1 MVDQLQ
7 HATEALRKALVQV
20 ERLKRTNRALLER
33 SSEPIAIVGMSC
45 RFPGG
50 VDSPEGLWQMVA
62 DARDVM
68 SEFPTD
74 RGWDLA
80 GLFDPDP
87 DVRHK
92 SYARTGGFVDG
103 VADFDPAFF
112 GISPSEALAMDP
124 QHRMLLELS
133 WEALERAGIDPT
145 GLRGSATGVFA
156 GLIVGGYGMLAEEIE
171 GYRLTGMTSSVAS
184 GRVAYVLGL
193 EGPAVSV
200 DTACSSSLVALHMA
214 VGSLRSGECDLA
226 LAGGVT
232 VNATPD
238 IFVEFSR
245 WRGLSP
251 DGRCKAFAAAADGTG
266 FSEGGGMLVLQRLS
280 DARRL
285 GHPVLAV
292 VVGSAVNQDGASN
305 GLTAPN
311 GPSQQRVV
319 RAALANAGLSAAE
332 VDVVEGHG
340 TGTTLGDP
348 IEAQALLATYG
359 QDRGEPG
366 EPLWLGSVKSNMGHT
381 QAAAG
386 VAGVIKMVLAMR
398 HELLPATLHVDVP
411 SPHVDWSAGA
421 VELLTAPRVWPAGAR
436 TRRAGVS
443 SFGISG
449 TNAHVIIEAV
459 PVVPRREAGWA
470 GPVVPW
476 VVSAKS
482 ESALRG
488 QAARLA
494 AYVRGDDGLDVAD
507 VGWSLAGRSVFEH
520 RAVVVGGDRDRLLAG
535 LDELAGDQLGGSV
548 VRGTATAAGKT
559 VFVFPGQGSQWLGMG
574 MGLHAGYPVFAEAF
588 NTVVGELDR
597 HLLRPLREVMWG
609 HDENLLNS
617 TEFAQPALFAV
628 EVALFRLLGS
638 WGVRPDFVMGHSIG
652 ELSAAHVA
660 GVLSLENAAVLVA
673 ARGRLMQALPAG
685 GAMVAVQA
693 AEEEVRPLLSA
704 EVDIA
709 AVNGPASLVISGAQ
723 NAVAAV
729 ADQLRADGRRVH
741 QLAVSHAFHSPLM
754 DPMIDEFAAVAA
766 GIAIGRPTIGVISNV
781 TGQLAGDDFGS
792 AAYWRRHIRQAVRF
806 ADSVRFAQAAGGSRF
821 LEVGPSGGL
830 VASIEESLPDVA
842 VTTMSA
848 LRKDRPEPAT
858 LTNAVAQ
865 GFVTG
870 MDLDWRAVVGEAQ
883 FVELPTY
890 AFQRRRFWLSGDGVA
905 ADAAGLGLA
914 ASEHALLGAVI
925 DLPAS
930 GGVVLTGRLSPSVQG
945 WLADHSVAGVTIFPG
960 AGFVELA
967 IRAGDEVGCG
977 VVDELTLA
985 APLVLPASGS
995 VAVQVVVNGPDESGV
1010 RGVSVYSRG
1019 DVGTG
1024 WVLHAEGALRAGS
1037 AEPTADL
1044 AMWPPAGAVPVEV
1057 ADGYQQLAERGYG
1070 YGPAFRGLT
1079 AMWRRGDE
1087 VFAEVALPAD
1097 AGVSVTGFGVHPVL
1111 LDAALHAVVLSAES
1125 AERGQGSVLVPFSW
1139 QGVSLHAAGASAV
1152 RARIAPVG
1160 PSAVSIELADGL
1172 GLPVLSVA
1180 SMLARPVTDQQLR
1193 AAVSSSGP
1201 DRLFEVTWSPQ
1212 PSAAVEPLPVCAWG
1226 TTEDSAAVV
1235 FESVPLAGDVVAGVY
1250 AATSSV
1256 LDVLQ
1261 SWLTRDGAGVLV
1273 VMTRGAVALP
1283 GEDVTDLAGAAVWG
1297 LVRSAQTEHPGRI
1310 VLVDSDAP
1318 LDDSALA
1325 AVVTTGEPQ
1334 VLWRRGEVYTA
1345 RVHGSRAVG
1354 GLLVP
1359 PSDRPWRLA
1368 MSTAGTFENL
1378 RLELIPDADAPLG
1391 PGQVRVAVSAIAANF
1406 RDVMI
1411 ALGLY
1416 PDPDAVMGV
1425 EACGVVI
1432 ETSLNKGSFA
1442 VGDRVMGLFPE
1453 GTGTVASTDQ
1463 RLLVKVPAGWSHTAA
1478 ATTSVVFA
1486 TAHYALVDLAAARS
1500 GQRVLIHA
1508 GTGGVGMAAV
1518 QLARHLGLE
1527 VFATASKGKWDTLRA
1542 MGFDDDHISDS
1553 RSLEFE
1559 DKFRAATG
1567 GRGFDVVLDSL
1578 AGEFVDASLRL
1589 VAPGG
1594 VFLEMGKTDIRDPG
1608 VIAQQYPGVRYRAFD
1623 LFEAGPD
1630 RIAQILAE
1638 LATLFGDGVL
1648 RPLPVTTFDV
1658 RCAPAALRYLSQAR
1672 HTGKVVML
1680 MPGSW
1685 AAGTVLITGGTGMAG
1700 SAVARH
1706 VVARHGVR
1714 NLVLVSRRGPDA
1726 PGAAELVAELAAAGA
1741 QVQVVACDA
1750 ADRAALAK
1758 VIADIPVQHPL
1769 SGVIHTAG
1777 ALDDAVV
1784 MSLTPDRVD
1793 VVLRSKV
1800 DAAWHLHELTRD
1812 LDVSAFVMFSS
1823 MAGLVGSS
1831 GQANYAAAN
1840 SFLDALA
1847 AHRRAHG
1854 LPAISLGWGL
1864 WDQASAMTGGLDAA
1878 DLARLGR
1885 EGVLALSTAEALELF
1900 DTAMIVDEPFLAPAR
1915 IDLTALRAHAVAVP
1929 PMFSDLASA
1938 PTRRQ
1943 VDDSVAAA
1951 KSKSALAHRL
1961 HGLPEAEQHAV
1972 LLGLVRLHIATV
1984 LGNITPEAI
1993 DPDKAFQ
2000 DLGFDSLT
2008 AVEMRNRLKSA
2019 TGLSLSPT
2027 LIFDYPT
2034 PNRLASYIRTE
2045 LAGLPQEIKHTPAVR
2060 TTSEDPIAIVGM
2072 ACRYPGGVNSP
2083 DDMWDMLIQGRDVLS
2098 EFPAD
2103 RGWDLAGLYNPDPD
2117 AAGAC
2122 YTRTGGFVD
2131 GVGDFDPAF
2140 FGVGPSEALAMDPQH
2155 RMLLELSWEALERA
2169 GIDPTGLRGSATGVF
2184 AGVMTQGYG
2193 MFAAEPVEGFRLT
2206 GQLSSVASGRVA
2218 YVLGLEGPAVSVD
2231 TACSSSL
2238 VALHMAVGSLRSGEC
2253 DLALAGGVTVNATPT
2268 VFVEFSRHRGLAPD
2282 GRCKPYAGRAD
2293 GVGWSEGG
2301 GMLVLQRLSDARRL
2315 GHPVLAVV
2323 VGSAVNQDGAS
2334 NGLTAPNGPS
2344 QQRVVRAALANA
2356 GLSAAEVDV
2365 VEGHGTGTTLGDP
2378 IEAQA
2383 LLATYGQDRGEP
2395 GEPLW
2400 LGSVKSNMGHTQA
2413 AAGVAGVIKMVLAM
2427 RHELLP
2433 ATLHVDVPSPHVDW
2447 SAGAVELLTAP
2458 RVWPAGART
2467 RRAGVSSFGI
2477 SGTNAHVIIE
2487 AVPVVPRR
2495 EAGWAGPVVPW
2506 VVSAKSESALR
2517 GQAAR
2522 LAAYVRGDDGLDVA
2536 DVGWSLAGRSVFE
2549 HRAVVVGG
2557 DRDRLLA
2564 GLDELAGDQLGGS
2577 VVRGTATAAGKTV
2590 FVFPGQGS
2598 QWLGMGIELL
2608 DTAPAF
2614 AQQIDACAEA
2624 FAEFVDW
2631 SLVDVLRGA
2640 PGAPGLDRVDVV
2652 QPVLFAV
2659 MVSLAELWKSVAV
2672 HPDAVI
2678 GHSQGEIAAAYVA
2691 GALSLR
2697 DAARVVTLRSK
2708 LLAGLAG
2715 PGGMVSIACGAD
2727 QARDLLAPFGDR
2739 VSIAV
2744 VNGPSAVVVSGEVGA
2759 LEELIAVCSTKELR
2773 TRRIE
2778 VDYASHSV
2786 EVEAIRGP
2794 LAEALSGIEPRSTRT
2809 VFFSTVTGNRLD
2821 TAGLDADY
2829 WYRNVRQTVLF
2840 DQAVRNACEQGY
2852 RTFIESSPHPAL
2864 ITGVE
2869 ETFAACTDGDSEA
2882 IVVPTLGR
2890 GDGGLHRFLLSAAS
2904 AFVAGVAVNWRG
2916 TLDGAGY
2923 VELPTYAFDK
2933 RRFWLSAEGSGAD
2946 VSGLGLGASEHPLLG
2961 AVVDLPASGGVV
2973 LTGRLSPNVQPWLAD
2988 HAVSDVVLFPG
2999 TGFVELAI
3007 RAGDEVGC
3015 SVLDELTLAAPLLL
3029 PATGSVA
3036 VQVVVDAG
3044 RDSNS
3049 RGVSIFSRAD
3059 AQAGW
3064 LLHAEGILRPGSV
3077 EPGADLSVWPP
3088 AGAVTVDV
3096 ADGYERLATRGYRY
3110 GPAFRG
3116 LTAMWARGEE
3126 IFAEVRLPEAAGG
3139 VGGFGVHPA
3148 LLDAVLHAVV
3158 IAGDPDELALP
3169 FAWQGVSLHATGASA
3184 VRARIA
3190 PAGPSAV
3197 SVELA
3202 DGLGLPVLSVASMV
3216 ARPVT
3221 ERQLLA
3227 AVSGSGPDRLFE
3239 VIWSPA
3245 SAATSPGPTPAYQI
3259 FESVAADQDPV
3270 AGSYVRSHQ
3279 ALAAVQSWLTDHES
3293 GVLVVATRGAMALPR
3308 EDVADLAGAA
3318 VWGLVRS
3325 AQTEHPGR
3333 IVLVDSDAATDDA
3346 AIAMALATGE
3356 PQVVL
3361 RGGQVYTARVRGSRA
3376 ADAILVPPGDG
3387 PWRLGL
3393 GSAGTFENLR
3403 LEPVPNADAPLG
3415 PGQVRVAMRAIAA
3428 NFRDIMITL
3437 GMFTHDALLGG
3448 EGAGVVVEVGPGVTE
3463 FSVGDSVFGF
3473 FPDGSGTLVAG
3484 DVRLLLPM
3492 PADWSYA
3499 EAAAISAVF
3508 TTAYYA
3514 FIHLADVQPGQR
3526 VLIHAGTGGVGMAA
3540 VQLARHLGLEV
3551 FATASK
3557 GKWDTLRAMG
3567 FDDDHIS
3574 DSRSLEFEDK
3584 FRAATGG
3591 RGFDVVLDSLAGEF
3605 VDASLRLVA
3614 PGGVFL
3620 EMGKTDIRDP
3630 GVIAQQYPGV
3640 RYRAFDLFE
3649 AGPDRIAQIL
3659 AELATLFGDGV
3670 LRPLPVTTFDVRCAP
3685 AALRYLSQARH
3696 TGKVV
3701 MLMPG
3706 SWAAGTVLITGGT
3719 GMAGSAVAR
3728 HVVARHGVRNLVL
3741 VSRRG
3746 PDAPG
3751 AAELVAEL
3759 AAAGAQV
3766 QVVACDAADR
3776 AALAKVIADIPVQH
3790 PLSGVIHT
3798 AGALDDAVVMSLTPD
3813 RVDVVLRSKVDA
3825 AWHLH
3830 ELTRDLDVSAF
3841 VMFSSMAG
3849 LVGSSGQANYAAA
3862 NSFLDAL
3869 AAHRRAHGLP
3879 AISLGWGLWDQASA
3893 MTGGL
3898 DAADLARLGREGVL
3912 ALSTAEALELF
3923 DTAMIVDEPFLAP
3936 ARIDLTAL
3944 RAHAVAVPPMFS
3956 DLASAPTRRQVDDSV
3971 AAAKSKSALAHRL
3984 HGLPEAEQHAVLLGL
3999 VRLHIATV
4007 LGNITPEAIDP
4018 DKAFQDLGFDSL
4030 TAVEMRNRLKSA
4042 TGLSLSPT
4050 LIFDYPTPNR
4060 LASYIR
4066 TELAGLPQEI
4076 KHTPAVRTTSED
4088 PIAIVGM
4095 ACRYPGGV
4103 NSPDDMW
4110 DMLIQGRD
4118 VLSEFPADRGWDLAG
4133 LYNPDPDAAG
4143 ACYTRT
4149 GGFVDGVGDFDPAFF
4164 GVGPSEALA
4173 MDPQHRMLLE
4183 LSWEALERAGID
4195 PTGLRGSAT
4204 GVFAGVMTQG
4214 YGMFAAEPVEGFRL
4228 TGQLSSVASGRVAY
4242 VLGLEGPAVSV
4253 DTACSSSLVA
4263 LHMAVGSL
4271 RSGECDLALAGGVT
4285 VNATPDIFVEFSR
4298 WRGLSPDGRC
4308 KAFAAAADGTGFSE
4322 GGGMLVLQR
4331 LSDAR
4336 RLGHPVLAV
4345 VVGSAVNQDGASN
4358 GLTAPNGP
4366 SQQRV
4371 VRAALA
4377 NAGLSAAEVDVV
4389 EGHGTGT
4396 TLGDP
4401 IEAQALL
4408 ATYGQDRGEP
4418 GEPLWLGS
4426 VKSNMGHTQAAAGV
4440 AGVIK
4445 MVLAMRHE
4453 LLPATLHVD
4462 VPSPHV
4468 DWSAGAV
4475 ELLTAPRVWPAGA
4488 RTRRA
4493 GVSSFGISGTN
4504 AHVIIEAVPVV
4515 PRREAGWAGPVVP
4528 WVVSAKSE
4536 SALRGQAA
4544 RLAAYVRGDDGLDV
4558 ADVGWSLA
4566 GRSVFEHRAVVVGG
4580 DRDRLLAGLDELAG
4594 DQLGGSVVRGTATAA
4609 GKTVFVFP
4617 GQGSQWL
4624 GMGMGLHAGYPVF
4637 AEAFNTV
4644 VGELD
4649 RHLLRPLREVMWGH
4663 DENLLNSTEFAQPA
4677 LFAVEVAL
4685 FRLLGSWGVRP
4696 DFVMG
4701 HSIGEL
4707 SAAHVAGVLSL
4718 ENAAVLVAAR
4728 GRLMQALPAGGAMV
4742 AVQAAEEEVRPLL
4755 SAEVD
4760 IAAVN
4765 GPASLVI
4772 SGAQNA
4778 VAAVADQLRA
4788 DGRRVHQL
4796 AVSHAFHSPLM
4807 DPMIDEF
4814 AAVAAGIAIGRPTI
4828 GVISNVTG
4836 QLAGDDFGSAAY
4848 WRRHIRQAVRF
4859 ADSVRFAQAAGGSRF
4874 LEVGPSGGLVASIE
4888 ESLPDVA
4895 VTTMSALRKD
4905 RPEPATLTNAVAQG
4919 FVTGMDLDWRAVVG
4933 EAQFVELPTYAF
4945 QRRRFWLSGD
4955 GVAADAAGLGLA
4967 ASEHALLGAVID
4979 LPASGGVVLTGRLSP
4994 SVQGWLA
5001 DHSVAGVT
5009 IFPGAGF
5016 VELAIRAGDEV
5027 GCGVVDELTLAAPLV
5042 LPASGSVAVQVVVN
5056 GPDESGVRGVSVYSR
5071 GDVGTGWVLHA
5082 EGALR
5087 AGSAEPTADLAM
5099 WPPAG
5104 AVPVEVADGYQ
5115 QLAERG
5121 YGYGPAFRGLT
5132 AMWRRGDE
5140 VFAEVALPA
5149 DAGVSVTGFGVHPVL
5164 LDAALHAVV
5173 LSAESAERGQGSVL
5187 VPFSWQGVSLHAAGA
5202 SAVRARIA
5210 PVGPSAVSIELAD
5223 GLGLPVLSVASM
5235 LARPVTDQQLRA
5247 AVSSS
5252 GPDRLFEVTWSPQP
5266 SAAVEPLP
5274 VCAWGT
5280 TEDSAAVVFESVPL
5294 AGDVVAG
5301 VYAATS
5307 SVLDVLQSW
5316 LTRDGAGVLV
5326 VMTRGA
5332 VALPGED
5339 VTDLAGAAVWGLVR
5353 SAQTEHPGRIVLVD
5367 SDAPLDDSALA
5378 AVVTTGEPQVLWRR
5392 GEVYTARVHGS
5403 RAVGGLLVPPSDRP
5417 WRLAMS
5423 TAGTFENLRL
5433 ELIPDADAPLGPGQ
5447 VRVAVSAI
5455 AANFRDVMIA
5465 LGLYPDPDAVM
5476 GVEACGVVIETSL
5489 NKGSF
5494 AVGDRVMGLFPEGT
5508 GTVASTD
5515 QRLLVKVPAGW
5526 SHTAA
5531 ATTSV
5536 VFATA
5541 HYALVDLAAARSG
5554 QRVLIHAGTGGVGMA
5569 AVQLAR
5575 HLGLEVF
5582 ATASKGKW
5590 DTLRAMGFDDDH
5602 ISDSRSLEFEDKF
5615 RAATGGRGFD
5625 VVLDSLAGEF
5635 VDASLRLV
5643 APGGVFLEMGK
5654 TDIRDPGVI
5663 AQQYPGVR
5671 YRAFDLFEAGPDRIA
5686 QILAELATLFGDGVL
5701 RPLPVTTF
5709 DVRCA
5714 PAALRYLSQARHTG
5728 KVVMLMPG
5736 SWAAGTVLI
5745 TGGTGMAGSAVAR
5758 HVVARHGVRNLVLV
5772 SRRGPD
5778 APGAAELVAEL
5789 AAAGAQVQVVACDA
5803 ADRAALAK
5811 VIADIPV
5818 QHPLSGV
5825 IHTAGALDDAV
5836 VMSLTP
5842 DRVDVVLRSKV
5853 DAAWH
5858 LHELTRDLD
5867 VSAFVMFSSMAGLV
5881 GSSGQANYAAANS
5894 FLDALAAH
5902 RRAHGLPAISLGWG
5916 LWDQASAMTGGLATV
5931 DFKRF
5936 ARDGIVAMSSADALQ
5951 LFDTAMIVDEP
5962 FMLPAH
5968 IDFAALKVKFD
5979 GGTLPPMFV
5988 DLINAPTRRQVDD
6001 SLAAAKSKSALLQ
6014 RLEGL
6019 PEDEQ
6024 HAVLLDLVRS
6034 HIATVLGSASPE
6046 AIDPDRAFQELGFD
6060 SLTAVEMRNR
6070 LKSATGLALS
6080 PTLIFDY
6087 PNSAALAGYMRREL
6101 LGSSPQDTSAVAA
6114 GEAELQRIVASIPVK
6129 RLRQAGVLDLLLAL
6143 ANETETSGQ
6152 DPALAPTAEQEIAD
6166 MDLDDLVNAAFR
6178 NDDE

>member
-1 MVDQLQ
+1 
-7 HATEALRKALVQV
+7 
-20 ERLKRTNRALLER
+20 
-33 SSEPIAIVGMSC
+33 
-45 RFPGG
+45 
-50 VDSPEGLWQMVA
+50 
-62 DARDVM
+62 
-68 SEFPTD
+68 
-74 RGWDLA
+74 
-80 GLFDPDP
+80 
-87 DVRHK
+87 
-92 SYARTGGFVDG
+92 
-103 VADFDPAFF
+103 
-112 GISPSEALAMDP
+112 
-124 QHRMLLELS
+124 
-133 WEALERAGIDPT
+133 
-145 GLRGSATGVFA
+145 
-156 GLIVGGYGMLAEEIE
+156 
-171 GYRLTGMTSSVAS
+171 
-184 GRVAYVLGL
+184 
-193 EGPAVSV
+193 
-200 DTACSSSLVALHMA
+200 
-214 VGSLRSGECDLA
+214 
-226 LAGGVT
+226 
-232 VNATPD
+232 
-238 IFVEFSR
+238 
-245 WRGLSP
+245 
-251 DGRCKAFAAAADGTG
+251 
-266 FSEGGGMLVLQRLS
+266 
-280 DARRL
+280 
-285 GHPVLAV
+285 
-292 VVGSAVNQDGASN
+292 
-305 GLTAPN
+305 
-311 GPSQQRVV
+311 
-319 RAALANAGLSAAE
+319 
-332 VDVVEGHG
+332 
-340 TGTTLGDP
+340 
-348 IEAQALLATYG
+348 
-359 QDRGEPG
+359 
-366 EPLWLGSVKSNMGHT
+366 
-381 QAAAG
+381 
-386 VAGVIKMVLAMR
+386 
-398 HELLPATLHVDVP
+398 
-411 SPHVDWSAGA
+411 
-421 VELLTAPRVWPAGAR
+421 
-436 TRRAGVS
+436 
-443 SFGISG
+443 
-449 TNAHVIIEAV
+449 
-459 PVVPRREAGWA
+459 
-470 GPVVPW
+470 
-476 VVSAKS
+476 
-482 ESALRG
+482 
-488 QAARLA
+488 
-494 AYVRGDDGLDVAD
+494 
-507 VGWSLAGRSVFEH
+507 
-520 RAVVVGGDRDRLLAG
+520 
-535 LDELAGDQLGGSV
+535 
-548 VRGTATAAGKT
+548 
-559 VFVFPGQGSQWLGMG
+559 
-574 MGLHAGYPVFAEAF
+574 
-588 NTVVGELDR
+588 
-597 HLLRPLREVMWG
+597 
-609 HDENLLNS
+609 
-617 TEFAQPALFAV
+617 
-628 EVALFRLLGS
+628 
-638 WGVRPDFVMGHSIG
+638 
-652 ELSAAHVA
+652 
-660 GVLSLENAAVLVA
+660 
-673 ARGRLMQALPAG
+673 
-685 GAMVAVQA
+685 
-693 AEEEVRPLLSA
+693 
-704 EVDIA
+704 
-709 AVNGPASLVISGAQ
+709 
-723 NAVAAV
+723 
-729 ADQLRADGRRVH
+729 
-741 QLAVSHAFHSPLM
+741 
-754 DPMIDEFAAVAA
+754 
-766 GIAIGRPTIGVISNV
+766 
-781 TGQLAGDDFGS
+781 
-792 AAYWRRHIRQAVRF
+792 
-806 ADSVRFAQAAGGSRF
+806 
-821 LEVGPSGGL
+821 
-830 VASIEESLPDVA
+830 
-842 VTTMSA
+842 
-848 LRKDRPEPAT
+848 
-858 LTNAVAQ
+858 
-865 GFVTG
+865 
-870 MDLDWRAVVGEAQ
+870 
-883 FVELPTY
+883 
-890 AFQRRRFWLSGDGVA
+890 
-905 ADAAGLGLA
+905 
-914 ASEHALLGAVI
+914 
-925 DLPAS
+925 
-930 GGVVLTGRLSPSVQG
+930 
-945 WLADHSVAGVTIFPG
+945 
-960 AGFVELA
+960 
-967 IRAGDEVGCG
+967 
-977 VVDELTLA
+977 
-985 APLVLPASGS
+985 
-995 VAVQVVVNGPDESGV
+995 
-1010 RGVSVYSRG
+1010 
-1019 DVGTG
+1019 
-1024 WVLHAEGALRAGS
+1024 
-1037 AEPTADL
+1037 
-1044 AMWPPAGAVPVEV
+1044 
-1057 ADGYQQLAERGYG
+1057 
-1070 YGPAFRGLT
+1070 
-1079 AMWRRGDE
+1079 
-1087 VFAEVALPAD
+1087 
-1097 AGVSVTGFGVHPVL
+1097 
-1111 LDAALHAVVLSAES
+1111 
-1125 AERGQGSVLVPFSW
+1125 
-1139 QGVSLHAAGASAV
+1139 
-1152 RARIAPVG
+1152 
-1160 PSAVSIELADGL
+1160 
-1172 GLPVLSVA
+1172 
-1180 SMLARPVTDQQLR
+1180 
-1193 AAVSSSGP
+1193 
-1201 DRLFEVTWSPQ
+1201 
-1212 PSAAVEPLPVCAWG
+1212 
-1226 TTEDSAAVV
+1226 
-1235 FESVPLAGDVVAGVY
+1235 
-1250 AATSSV
+1250 
-1256 LDVLQ
+1256 
-1261 SWLTRDGAGVLV
+1261 
-1273 VMTRGAVALP
+1273 
-1283 GEDVTDLAGAAVWG
+1283 
-1297 LVRSAQTEHPGRI
+1297 
-1310 VLVDSDAP
+1310 
-1318 LDDSALA
+1318 
-1325 AVVTTGEPQ
+1325 
-1334 VLWRRGEVYTA
+1334 
-1345 RVHGSRAVG
+1345 
-1354 GLLVP
+1354 
-1359 PSDRPWRLA
+1359 
-1368 MSTAGTFENL
+1368 
-1378 RLELIPDADAPLG
+1378 
-1391 PGQVRVAVSAIAANF
+1391 
-1406 RDVMI
+1406 
-1411 ALGLY
+1411 
-1416 PDPDAVMGV
+1416 
-1425 EACGVVI
+1425 
-1432 ETSLNKGSFA
+1432 
-1442 VGDRVMGLFPE
+1442 
-1453 GTGTVASTDQ
+1453 
-1463 RLLVKVPAGWSHTAA
+1463 
-1478 ATTSVVFA
+1478 
-1486 TAHYALVDLAAARS
+1486 

-1623 LFEAGPD
+1623 LFEPGRP
-1630 RIAQILAE
+1630 RMHQYMLE

-2103 RGWDLAGLYNPDPD
+2103 RGWDLAGLFDPDPD

-2253 DLALAGGVTVNATPT
+2253 DLALAGGVTVNATPDI
-2268 VFVEFSRHRGLAPD
+2268 FVEFSRWRGLSPD
-2282 GRCKPYAGRAD
+2282 GRCKAFAAAAD
-2293 GVGWSEGG
+2293 GTGFSEGG

-3649 AGPDRIAQIL
+3649 PGRPRMHQYML
-3659 AELATLFGDGV
+3659 ELATLFGDGV

-3898 DAADLARLGREGVL
+3898 
-3912 ALSTAEALELF
+3912 
-3923 DTAMIVDEPFLAP
+3923 
-3936 ARIDLTAL
+3936 
-3944 RAHAVAVPPMFS
+3944 
-3956 DLASAPTRRQVDDSV
+3956 
-3971 AAAKSKSALAHRL
+3971 
-3984 HGLPEAEQHAVLLGL
+3984 
-3999 VRLHIATV
+3999 
-4007 LGNITPEAIDP
+4007 
-4018 DKAFQDLGFDSL
+4018 
-4030 TAVEMRNRLKSA
+4030 
-4042 TGLSLSPT
+4042 
-4050 LIFDYPTPNR
+4050 
-4060 LASYIR
+4060 
-4066 TELAGLPQEI
+4066 
-4076 KHTPAVRTTSED
+4076 
-4088 PIAIVGM
+4088 
-4095 ACRYPGGV
+4095 
-4103 NSPDDMW
+4103 
-4110 DMLIQGRD
+4110 
-4118 VLSEFPADRGWDLAG
+4118 
-4133 LYNPDPDAAG
+4133 
-4143 ACYTRT
+4143 
-4149 GGFVDGVGDFDPAFF
+4149 
-4164 GVGPSEALA
+4164 
-4173 MDPQHRMLLE
+4173 
-4183 LSWEALERAGID
+4183 
-4195 PTGLRGSAT
+4195 
-4204 GVFAGVMTQG
+4204 
-4214 YGMFAAEPVEGFRL
+4214 
-4228 TGQLSSVASGRVAY
+4228 
-4242 VLGLEGPAVSV
+4242 
-4253 DTACSSSLVA
+4253 
-4263 LHMAVGSL
+4263 
-4271 RSGECDLALAGGVT
+4271 
-4285 VNATPDIFVEFSR
+4285 
-4298 WRGLSPDGRC
+4298 
-4308 KAFAAAADGTGFSE
+4308 
-4322 GGGMLVLQR
+4322 
-4331 LSDAR
+4331 
-4336 RLGHPVLAV
+4336 
-4345 VVGSAVNQDGASN
+4345 
-4358 GLTAPNGP
+4358 
-4366 SQQRV
+4366 
-4371 VRAALA
+4371 
-4377 NAGLSAAEVDVV
+4377 
-4389 EGHGTGT
+4389 
-4396 TLGDP
+4396 
-4401 IEAQALL
+4401 
-4408 ATYGQDRGEP
+4408 
-4418 GEPLWLGS
+4418 
-4426 VKSNMGHTQAAAGV
+4426 
-4440 AGVIK
+4440 
-4445 MVLAMRHE
+4445 
-4453 LLPATLHVD
+4453 
-4462 VPSPHV
+4462 
-4468 DWSAGAV
+4468 
-4475 ELLTAPRVWPAGA
+4475 
-4488 RTRRA
+4488 
-4493 GVSSFGISGTN
+4493 
-4504 AHVIIEAVPVV
+4504 
-4515 PRREAGWAGPVVP
+4515 
-4528 WVVSAKSE
+4528 
-4536 SALRGQAA
+4536 
-4544 RLAAYVRGDDGLDV
+4544 
-4558 ADVGWSLA
+4558 
-4566 GRSVFEHRAVVVGG
+4566 
-4580 DRDRLLAGLDELAG
+4580 
-4594 DQLGGSVVRGTATAA
+4594 
-4609 GKTVFVFP
+4609 
-4617 GQGSQWL
+4617 
-4624 GMGMGLHAGYPVF
+4624 
-4637 AEAFNTV
+4637 
-4644 VGELD
+4644 
-4649 RHLLRPLREVMWGH
+4649 
-4663 DENLLNSTEFAQPA
+4663 
-4677 LFAVEVAL
+4677 
-4685 FRLLGSWGVRP
+4685 
-4696 DFVMG
+4696 
-4701 HSIGEL
+4701 
-4707 SAAHVAGVLSL
+4707 
-4718 ENAAVLVAAR
+4718 
-4728 GRLMQALPAGGAMV
+4728 
-4742 AVQAAEEEVRPLL
+4742 
-4755 SAEVD
+4755 
-4760 IAAVN
+4760 
-4765 GPASLVI
+4765 
-4772 SGAQNA
+4772 
-4778 VAAVADQLRA
+4778 
-4788 DGRRVHQL
+4788 
-4796 AVSHAFHSPLM
+4796 
-4807 DPMIDEF
+4807 
-4814 AAVAAGIAIGRPTI
+4814 
-4828 GVISNVTG
+4828 
-4836 QLAGDDFGSAAY
+4836 
-4848 WRRHIRQAVRF
+4848 
-4859 ADSVRFAQAAGGSRF
+4859 
-4874 LEVGPSGGLVASIE
+4874 
-4888 ESLPDVA
+4888 
-4895 VTTMSALRKD
+4895 
-4905 RPEPATLTNAVAQG
+4905 
-4919 FVTGMDLDWRAVVG
+4919 
-4933 EAQFVELPTYAF
+4933 
-4945 QRRRFWLSGD
+4945 
-4955 GVAADAAGLGLA
+4955 
-4967 ASEHALLGAVID
+4967 
-4979 LPASGGVVLTGRLSP
+4979 
-4994 SVQGWLA
+4994 
-5001 DHSVAGVT
+5001 
-5009 IFPGAGF
+5009 
-5016 VELAIRAGDEV
+5016 
-5027 GCGVVDELTLAAPLV
+5027 
-5042 LPASGSVAVQVVVN
+5042 
-5056 GPDESGVRGVSVYSR
+5056 
-5071 GDVGTGWVLHA
+5071 
-5082 EGALR
+5082 
-5087 AGSAEPTADLAM
+5087 
-5099 WPPAG
+5099 
-5104 AVPVEVADGYQ
+5104 
-5115 QLAERG
+5115 
-5121 YGYGPAFRGLT
+5121 
-5132 AMWRRGDE
+5132 
-5140 VFAEVALPA
+5140 
-5149 DAGVSVTGFGVHPVL
+5149 
-5164 LDAALHAVV
+5164 
-5173 LSAESAERGQGSVL
+5173 
-5187 VPFSWQGVSLHAAGA
+5187 
-5202 SAVRARIA
+5202 
-5210 PVGPSAVSIELAD
+5210 
-5223 GLGLPVLSVASM
+5223 
-5235 LARPVTDQQLRA
+5235 
-5247 AVSSS
+5247 
-5252 GPDRLFEVTWSPQP
+5252 
-5266 SAAVEPLP
+5266 
-5274 VCAWGT
+5274 
-5280 TEDSAAVVFESVPL
+5280 
-5294 AGDVVAG
+5294 
-5301 VYAATS
+5301 
-5307 SVLDVLQSW
+5307 
-5316 LTRDGAGVLV
+5316 
-5326 VMTRGA
+5326 
-5332 VALPGED
+5332 
-5339 VTDLAGAAVWGLVR
+5339 
-5353 SAQTEHPGRIVLVD
+5353 
-5367 SDAPLDDSALA
+5367 
-5378 AVVTTGEPQVLWRR
+5378 
-5392 GEVYTARVHGS
+5392 
-5403 RAVGGLLVPPSDRP
+5403 
-5417 WRLAMS
+5417 
-5423 TAGTFENLRL
+5423 
-5433 ELIPDADAPLGPGQ
+5433 
-5447 VRVAVSAI
+5447 
-5455 AANFRDVMIA
+5455 
-5465 LGLYPDPDAVM
+5465 
-5476 GVEACGVVIETSL
+5476 
-5489 NKGSF
+5489 
-5494 AVGDRVMGLFPEGT
+5494 
-5508 GTVASTD
+5508 
-5515 QRLLVKVPAGW
+5515 
-5526 SHTAA
+5526 
-5531 ATTSV
+5531 
-5536 VFATA
+5536 
-5541 HYALVDLAAARSG
+5541 
-5554 QRVLIHAGTGGVGMA
+5554 
-5569 AVQLAR
+5569 
-5575 HLGLEVF
+5575 
-5582 ATASKGKW
+5582 
-5590 DTLRAMGFDDDH
+5590 
-5602 ISDSRSLEFEDKF
+5602 
-5615 RAATGGRGFD
+5615 
-5625 VVLDSLAGEF
+5625 
-5635 VDASLRLV
+5635 
-5643 APGGVFLEMGK
+5643 
-5654 TDIRDPGVI
+5654 
-5663 AQQYPGVR
+5663 
-5671 YRAFDLFEAGPDRIA
+5671 
-5686 QILAELATLFGDGVL
+5686 
-5701 RPLPVTTF
+5701 
-5709 DVRCA
+5709 
-5714 PAALRYLSQARHTG
+5714 
-5728 KVVMLMPG
+5728 
-5736 SWAAGTVLI
+5736 
-5745 TGGTGMAGSAVAR
+5745 
-5758 HVVARHGVRNLVLV
+5758 
-5772 SRRGPD
+5772 
-5778 APGAAELVAEL
+5778 
-5789 AAAGAQVQVVACDA
+5789 
-5803 ADRAALAK
+5803 
-5811 VIADIPV
+5811 
-5818 QHPLSGV
+5818 
-5825 IHTAGALDDAV
+5825 
-5836 VMSLTP
+5836 
-5842 DRVDVVLRSKV
+5842 
-5853 DAAWH
+5853 
-5858 LHELTRDLD
+5858 
-5867 VSAFVMFSSMAGLV
+5867 
-5881 GSSGQANYAAANS
+5881 
-5894 FLDALAAH
+5894 
-5902 RRAHGLPAISLGWG
+5902 
-5916 LWDQASAMTGGLATV
+5916 
-5931 DFKRF
+5931 
-5936 ARDGIVAMSSADALQ
+5936 
-5951 LFDTAMIVDEP
+5951 
-5962 FMLPAH
+5962 
-5968 IDFAALKVKFD
+5968 
-5979 GGTLPPMFV
+5979 
-5988 DLINAPTRRQVDD
+5988 
-6001 SLAAAKSKSALLQ
+6001 
-6014 RLEGL
+6014 
-6019 PEDEQ
+6019 
-6024 HAVLLDLVRS
+6024 
-6034 HIATVLGSASPE
+6034 
-6046 AIDPDRAFQELGFD
+6046 
-6060 SLTAVEMRNR
+6060 
-6070 LKSATGLALS
+6070 
-6080 PTLIFDY
+6080 
-6087 PNSAALAGYMRREL
+6087 
-6101 LGSSPQDTSAVAA
+6101 
-6114 GEAELQRIVASIPVK
+6114 
-6129 RLRQAGVLDLLLAL
+6129 
-6143 ANETETSGQ
+6143 
-6152 DPALAPTAEQEIAD
+6152 
-6166 MDLDDLVNAAFR
+6166 
-6178 NDDE
+6178 